1 MHFAAGS
8 HREKDD
14 NDNCR
19 KVLGVTSGCSSGEP
33 TGGCP
38 QIDENKARSQP
49 GEIFSGQTVLG
60 VAVSV
65 EWGNS

>member
-1 MHFAAGS
+1 MHFATGS

-19 KVLGVTSGCSSGEP
+19 KALGATCGRSSGEP
-33 TGGCP
+33 TGGSP
-38 QIDENKARSQP
+38 QIDENRARSQP
-49 GEIFSGQTVLG
+49 GEIFSRQTVLG